1 MGYIKRVIGHPIIFG
16 LLLFLVLFFICF
28 SIFASF
34 FRDREVDY
42 THLKKDYDKEY
53 VVLDSTVPQ
62 FNLSSSG
69 VSDLNKEIKKDFLFY
84 RKQIGVT
91 YDIKSYLSSSIL
103 SLVVSFTYTEEGN
116 TLYETT
122 KYCTYNYDLENE
134 VVLSNQELLDLYG
147 LTTKQV
153 KMFLEQKFKN
163 TYYYQLSKQQID
175 SSVTYSYFLQSKGID
190 NYMDNISFSVEK
202 GSLICYRPFY
212 ITPIND
218 DYKNFTIKDFRFV
231 VVK

>member
-1 MGYIKRVIGHPIIFG
+1 MGYMKRVISQPIVLGIF
-16 LLLFLVLFFICF
+16 LFLVLFFICF

-53 VVLDSTVPQ
+53 IVLDSTVPQ

-69 VSDLNKEIKKDFLFY
+69 VSGLNKEIKKDFLFY

-103 SLVVSFTYTEEGN
+103 SLVISFTYTEEGN

-134 VVLSNQELLDLYG
+134 VVLSDKELLDLYG

-175 SSVTYSYFLQSKGID
+175 SSVTYSYFLQSKGIH

>member
-16 LLLFLVLFFICF
+16 FLLFLVLFFICF

-34 FRDREVDY
+34 FRDRDVDY

-53 VVLDSTVPQ
+53 IVLDSTVPQ

-103 SLVVSFTYTEEGN
+103 SLVISFTYTEEGN

-134 VVLSNQELLDLYG
+134 VVLSDKELLDLYG

>member
-1 MGYIKRVIGHPIIFG
+1 MEYMKRVISQPIVLGIF
-16 LLLFLVLFFICF
+16 LFFVFLIICF
-28 SIFASF
+28 FSF
-34 FRDREVDY
+34 SLFSQEKEVDY
-42 THLKKDYDKEY
+42 THLKKDSDREY
-53 VVLDSTVPQ
+53 IVLDATIPQ

-69 VSDLNKEIKKDFLFY
+69 VSELNKKIEKDFLFY
-84 RKQIGVT
+84 RGQIGVT

-134 VVLSNQELLDLYG
+134 VVLSDKELLDLYG

-163 TYYYQLSKQQID
+163 FYYHQLSKQQID

-190 NYMDNISFSVEK
+190 NYMDNISFAVEK

>member
-16 LLLFLVLFFICF
+16 FLLFLVLFFICF

-34 FRDREVDY
+34 FRDRDVDY
-42 THLKKDYDKEY
+42 TYLKKDYDKEY
-53 VVLDSTVPQ
+53 IVLDSTVPQ

-103 SLVVSFTYTEEGN
+103 SLVISFTYTEEGN

-163 TYYYQLSKQQID
+163 FYYHQLSKQQID